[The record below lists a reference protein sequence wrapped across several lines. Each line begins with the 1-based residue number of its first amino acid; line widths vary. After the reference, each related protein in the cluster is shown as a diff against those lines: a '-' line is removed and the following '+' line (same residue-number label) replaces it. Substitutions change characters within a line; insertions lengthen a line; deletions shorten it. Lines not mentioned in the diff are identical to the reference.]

1 MALDLISGESRHE
14 YMCVGIQAFG
24 APLGTAALEIAD
36 LLDACVK
43 LGFPC
48 LLGYGHVVAVENLV
62 DRVRAAGSALAPPFA

>member
-1 MALDLISGESRHE
+1 
-14 YMCVGIQAFG
+14 
-24 APLGTAALEIAD
+24 
-36 LLDACVK
+36 VK